1 MHEVYSQSGFNRRAE
16 VWQKYHASH
25 HTSTIEL
32 AEIANKAK
40 PKLLVLTHILFWG
53 STEEE
58 ILKEIQSVYPGEV
71 SIGEDLSV
79 Y

>member
-1 MHEVYSQSGFNRRAE
+1 MP
-16 VWQKYHASH
+16 H
-25 HTSTIEL
+25 HTSTKEL
-32 AEIANKAK
+32 AVIANEAQ

-58 ILKEIQSVYPGEV
+58 ILEEV
-71 SIGEDLSV
+71 ESSYSGKVSLGQDLSI